1 MSAPTPPIQFPA
13 ERIVRQPAPEPETL
27 NTVTSLDIPA
37 DRVLNAAVD
46 AGLQHVIIAGYLP
59 DGSEYFASSTASAPE
74 CLWMLERAKAE
85 LLLDTAG

>member
-13 ERIVRQPAPEPETL
+13 DRIVRQPAPEPEIL
-27 NTVTSLDIPA
+27 NTTASLDVPA
-37 DRVLNAAVD
+37 ARVIKAALD
-46 AGLQHVIIAGYLP
+46 AGLQHVLIIGYLP